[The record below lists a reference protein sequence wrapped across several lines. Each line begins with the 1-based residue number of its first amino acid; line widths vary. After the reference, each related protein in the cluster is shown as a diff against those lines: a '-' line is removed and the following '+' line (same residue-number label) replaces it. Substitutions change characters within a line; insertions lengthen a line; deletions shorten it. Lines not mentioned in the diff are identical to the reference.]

1 MTLVTLRKPFL
12 WPGVTG
18 KITLQPALATAVILD
33 GAGDHQS
40 YVFAA
45 RESMTITHVGFKP
58 GAAAGSPTVDVRI
71 ETVGATG
78 LPSGTLWAT
87 DTNIVTAAIAS
98 NTYSQQAL
106 TASASIAAGQVFA
119 IKVAYV
125 SGTSLVLQHL
135 GSMTWESEAFPYSV
149 TNTTGADAKASAL
162 QTALGCFSAWSSST
176 APYSLEGMVP
186 ASAHALNSFNNTNS
200 AKRGLKF
207 TAPFDGRL
215 IGIRFYHAAQVGDFN
230 VVLFDDAGTPAELG
244 STSTAYDGDL
254 NALANAGSLFC
265 PFDNAVTVAAGTTY
279 RAMVEPSSATNV
291 NLSTLTVPGADYRN
305 ATPWGTDG
313 HYTTF
318 ASAAWDD
325 TNTTVF
331 PILDLVFDQI
341 DDGAG
346 TGGGGG
352 GGQRVISG

>member
-18 KITLQPALATAVILD
+18 KVTLQPSLGTTITLD
-33 GAGDHQS
+33 GAGDHLS

-45 RESMTITHVGFKP
+45 REAMTITHIGFKP
-58 GAAAGSPTVDVRI
+58 ATATGSPTIDVRI

-78 LPSGTLWAT
+78 LPSGTLWGT
-87 DTNIVTAAIAS
+87 NTNIVTGAIAS
-98 NTYSQQAL
+98 NTYNQQAL
-106 TASASIAAGQVFA
+106 TASASISAGQVFA
-119 IKVAYV
+119 IKLAYA
-125 SGTSLVLQHL
+125 SGTNLTFHQL
-135 GSMTWESEAFPYSV
+135 GSITWESEAFPYEVRQIAGS
-149 TNTTGADAKASAL
+149 DAKAATL
-162 QTALGCFSAWSSST
+162 QTTLGCFSAWSSST
-176 APYSLEGMVP
+176 TPYFLEGMVP
-186 ASAHALNSFNNTNS
+186 ASAFANNSFNNTNS

-207 TAPFDGRL
+207 TAPFNGRL
-215 IGIRFYHAAQVGDFN
+215 IGVRFYHAGQAGDFN
-230 VVLFDDAGTPAELG
+230 VVLFDNGGTPAELG
-244 STSTAYDGDL
+244 STSTAYDGDVSGG
-254 NALANAGSLFC
+254 ANTGSLFC
-265 PFDNAVTVAAGTTY
+265 PFDNPVTIAAGTVY

-331 PILDLVFDQI
+331 PIMDLVFDQI
-341 DDGAG
+341 DNGAG
-346 TGGGGG
+346 TGGS